1 MVQRIKLF
9 DYRKLSETY
18 DEHWPQDYK
27 TVSEHPSAMAGTRD
41 YDHLF
46 KLLIIGDSGVGKSS
60 LLLRFA
66 DNTFSE
72 NYITTIGV
80 DFKIRTMD
88 INGQRVK
95 LQIWDTAGQERFRTI
110 TSTYYRGTHGV
121 VVVYDVTNGESFG
134 NVKRWLQ
141 EIENN
146 CDSVQKVLVG
156 NKCEETD
163 RRVVLESDARNY
175 AQSMNIAF
183 FETSAKE
190 DKNVE
195 PMFTCITSLVLT
207 AKLANPSSASKDQH
221 RSGGVSLKDTSGS
234 NNQKKKCKCG

>member
-1 MVQRIKLF
+1 M
-9 DYRKLSETY
+9 
-18 DEHWPQDYK
+18 
-27 TVSEHPSAMAGTRD
+27 AMQGSRD

-66 DNTFSE
+66 DNTFSP

-80 DFKIRTMD
+80 DFKIRTITID
-88 INGQRVK
+88 GQKVK

-121 VVVYDVTNGESFG
+121 IVVYEVTSGDSFS
-134 NVKRWLQ
+134 NVKRWLH
-141 EIENN
+141 EIDTN

-156 NKCEETD
+156 NKADDPD
-163 RRVVLESDARNY
+163 RRVVTEADARRF
-175 AQSMNIAF
+175 ADSMRIPF

-190 DKNVE
+190 NMNVE
-195 PMFTCITSLVLT
+195 EMFNCITKLVLE
-207 AKLANPSSASKDQH
+207 AKLRVSASQH
-221 RSGGVSLKDTSGS
+221 EGQHGGMRLDASNKRSGE
-234 NNQKKKCKCG
+234 KKKCKCG